1 MVVVAVVVAFV
12 VGGGGCCACCSE
24 ITAAKCDV
32 PKRLFFFLAYF
43 PFRAFVRHFPF
54 HARNQKR
61 DNLDSSACT
70 HLVHVHIRVYTQLVA

>member
-1 MVVVAVVVAFV
+1 MVVVAVVVVVVVIF
-12 VGGGGCCACCSE
+12 VGGGGCCCE

-70 HLVHVHIRVYTQLVA
+70 YLVHVYIRVCT